1 MVESLAIVNQSIVP
15 PYSVI
20 TTHPNMKGEHVDIIL
35 TQDGD
40 GLSVDS
46 FLIRTGDWA
55 KFLLDMWFDPLY
67 RSYDFAA
74 AEKHALEHIVQWH
87 MTVLSRLVLVPQKL
101 FNAYWY
107 EKGKPVGTKDAGK

>member
-1 MVESLAIVNQSIVP
+1 
-15 PYSVI
+15 
-20 TTHPNMKGEHVDIIL
+20 
-35 TQDGD
+35 
-40 GLSVDS
+40 
-46 FLIRTGDWA
+46 
-55 KFLLDMWFDPLY
+55 MWFDPLY

-107 EKGKPVGTKDAGK
+107 EKGKPVSTKGAGK